1 MLIAMLALA
10 PSRAADTDAAPA
22 RPTTLKVLMVGNS
35 QCPLIV
41 NSRLIEKLA
50 ESDKDA
56 PLIEIKGCIKGGA
69 TLKSHW
75 EAGTGLATARGM
87 IVEGKWDFVV
97 LQEIYNI
104 QAANMRPYAAQFHEL
119 ITGTGAKTVLV
130 GTASIIS
137 DYPQGFERLHHAHLS
152 IGKELG
158 VAVVDASHA

>member
-1 MLIAMLALA
+1 MLIIMLALA

-22 RPTTLKVLMVGNS
+22 RPKTLKVLMVGNS

-56 PLIEIKGCIKGGA
+56 PLIEIKGCIKSGA

-75 EAGTGLATARGM
+75 E
-87 IVEGKWDFVV
+87 EGKGDFVV

-104 QAANMRPYAAQFHEL
+104 QEANMRPYAAQFHEL
-119 ITGTGAKTVLV
+119 IKGTGAKTVLF